1 MRIKN
6 KISFP
11 IPPSNPDTESLAS
24 SASDDSTFF
33 DEARLDGLN
42 TTIAEPRTY
51 AAEKD
56 AIEPVKEDLNEPF
69 EEDNCEVNVT
79 DEMK

>member
-1 MRIKN
+1 M
-6 KISFP
+6 
-11 IPPSNPDTESLAS
+11 
-24 SASDDSTFF
+24 
-33 DEARLDGLN
+33 N

>member
-1 MRIKN
+1 MPRHLTLTQNHLHLILQPLM
-6 KISFP
+6 IQH
-11 IPPSNPDTESLAS
+11 TLM
-24 SASDDSTFF
+24 
-33 DEARLDGLN
+33 RLDGLN

-69 EEDNCEVNVT
+69 EEDNCEVNVA